1 MDEKEN
7 RVKVMLNNSNE
18 NLIYIDKND
27 SLSWELNSLD
37 DRGNMVLAECVR
49 LKGVIESTVVR
60 QYKFSASML
69 LGTVF
74 TKVLIQKTNDIKSEF
89 RYVEKSLKKINKK
102 IVKTIA
108 YDRNYEIY
116 RTYKNGVG
124 YWYRDIPDLH
134 KPAASEFNTL
144 LSLSNA
150 CLPRGQRKVIYSQ
163 LASTLAASFQRNDD
177 EDVLNGFETIRTSII
192 ARAESSIRI
201 SYFLSTLCL
210 YLLLVAIS
218 CYLFSMDTLLF
229 WIIGGLS
236 GVTGAFVST
245 LNNVEKL
252 SFDIYSPVRS
262 IILQGCTRLLVGIIS
277 GLFVIIAS
285 KSNLILGAF
294 AESPYSLAV
303 FSFISGFSERFLPD
317 LIKMISTTSTIK
329 RGM

>member
-7 RVKVMLNNSNE
+7 HVKVMLNRSNE
-18 NLIYIDKND
+18 NRIYIDKND

-37 DRGNMVLAECVR
+37 DRGNMVVAECVR
-49 LKGVIESTVVR
+49 LIGIIESTVVR
-60 QYKFSASML
+60 KHKFSASML

-74 TKVLIQKTNDIKSEF
+74 TKVLIQKTTNIITEF
-89 RYVEKSLKKINKK
+89 RHVEKSLEKLNKK
-102 IVKTIA
+102 IVKRIA

-116 RTYKNGVG
+116 RTHKNGVE
-124 YWYRDIPDLH
+124 YWYRDIPDIH
-134 KPAASEFNTL
+134 KPAVSEFNTL
-144 LSLSNA
+144 LSLSKA
-150 CLPRGQRKVIYSQ
+150 CLPKGQRKVINTQ
-163 LASTLAASFQRNDD
+163 LASTLAASFQRSDG
-177 EDVLNGFETIRTSII
+177 EDVLNGFETIRSSII
-192 ARAESSIRI
+192 ARAESNIRI

-210 YLLLVAIS
+210 YLLLVATS
-218 CYLFSMDTLLF
+218 CYLFSFDSLLF

-245 LNNVEKL
+245 LNNVEKI

-294 AESPYSLAV
+294 ADSHYSLAV
-303 FSFISGFSERFLPD
+303 FAFISGFSERFLPD
-317 LIKMISTTSTIK
+317 LVKMISTTSAIK
-329 RGM
+329 RGI